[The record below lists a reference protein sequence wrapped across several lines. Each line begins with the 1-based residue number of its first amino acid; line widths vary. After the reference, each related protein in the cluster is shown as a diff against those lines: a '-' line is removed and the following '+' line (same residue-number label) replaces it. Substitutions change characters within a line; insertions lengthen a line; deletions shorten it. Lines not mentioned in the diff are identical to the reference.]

1 MLTILEKVDY
11 LRKTSMFHHVPTES
25 LARVAA
31 IAQPVDFEARQP
43 LFIEGD
49 PADAMFVLLEGEV
62 TPAGRPNREGTLQGP
77 QVVGA
82 LSLLADALQP
92 ESAVAS
98 QPVRALR
105 IEQQDFYDAM
115 ADDFHLTHG
124 LLRALAGMAAGA
136 AHPSQA
142 KAATPASAKP

>member
-11 LRKTSMFHHVPTES
+11 LRKTSMFRHVPTES
-25 LARVAA
+25 LARVVA
-31 IAQPVDFEARQP
+31 IAQEVDFEARQR
-43 LFIEGD
+43 LFVEGD
-49 PADAMFVLLEGEV
+49 AAEAMFVLLEGEV
-62 TPAGRPNREGTLQGP
+62 TLAGRPNCERTLQSP

-82 LSLLADALQP
+82 LSLLAGALQP

-115 ADDFHLTHG
+115 AEDFRLTRG
-124 LLRALAGMAAGA
+124 VLRALVGMVADGA
-136 AHPSQA
+136 A
-142 KAATPASAKP
+142 

>member
-1 MLTILEKVDY
+1 MLTVLEKVDY
-11 LRKTSMFHHVPTES
+11 LRKTPMFQHVPTES

-31 IAQPVDFEARQP
+31 IAQQVDFEARQP
-43 LFIEGD
+43 LFIEGG
-49 PADAMFVLLEGEV
+49 PTDAMFVLLEGEV
-62 TPAGRPNREGTLQGP
+62 TLAGRPNSERTLQSP

-82 LSLLADALQP
+82 LSLLAGALQP

-115 ADDFHLTHG
+115 AEDFHLTRG
-124 LLRALAGMAAGA
+124 VLRALVGMVDGGA
-136 AHPSQA
+136 
-142 KAATPASAKP
+142 

>member
-11 LRKTSMFHHVPTES
+11 LRTTSMFHHVLTDS

-31 IAQPVDFEARQP
+31 IAQEVDFEAPQP

-49 PADAMFVLLEGEV
+49 PADAMFVLLEGKV
-62 TPAGRPNREGTLQGP
+62 TLAGKPNQERTLQGP

-82 LSLLADALQP
+82 LSLLAGALQS

-115 ADDFHLTHG
+115 AEDFHLTLG
-124 LLRALAGMAAGA
+124 VVRALAGMAADGV
-136 AHPSQA
+136 
-142 KAATPASAKP
+142 

>member
-11 LRKTSMFHHVPTES
+11 LRKTSMFQYVPTES
-25 LARVAA
+25 LARVVAVA
-31 IAQPVDFEARQP
+31 HQVDFEARQP
-43 LFIEGD
+43 LLVEGD

-62 TPAGRPNREGTLQGP
+62 TLAGTPNSERTLQSP

-82 LSLLADALQP
+82 LSLLGGALQP

-115 ADDFHLTHG
+115 AEDVRLTRG
-124 LLRALAGMAAGA
+124 VLRALVGMVAGGA
-136 AHPSQA
+136 A
-142 KAATPASAKP
+142 

>member
-1 MLTILEKVDY
+1 MMLTILEKVDY

-25 LARVAA
+25 LARVVA
-31 IAQPVDFEARQP
+31 IAQQVDFEARQP
-43 LFIEGD
+43 LFIEGE

-62 TPAGRPNREGTLQGP
+62 TLAGKPNWERTLQGP

-82 LSLLADALQP
+82 LSLLAGALQP

-115 ADDFHLTHG
+115 AEDFHLTRG
-124 LLRALAGMAAGA
+124 VLRALVGMAAGGA
-136 AHPSQA
+136 A
-142 KAATPASAKP
+142 